1 MKIRAAALLCC
12 LAMVAMFAY
21 AQGDEGYQSATVVS
35 FEKVPANE
43 QHPENA
49 DQYKIAMR
57 MAGTLYL
64 CQASGPIADFMG
76 WAPNKEFPA
85 KLINNDKAM
94 LVKSPNGQ
102 IVQLNIKGTKH
113 PK

>member
-1 MKIRAAALLCC
+1 MKNWAVALTFCIALG
-12 LAMVAMFAY
+12 AVFAF
-21 AQGDEGYQSATVVS
+21 AQGTDEGYQTAQVVS

-49 DQYKIAMR
+49 DRYKVAMR
-57 MAGTLYL
+57 MNGAVYL
-64 CQASGPIADFMG
+64 CQASGPISTFMG

-85 KLINNDKAM
+85 KLDEKNKLM

-102 IVQLNIKGTKH
+102 VVELKIQKK
-113 PK
+113 KQ